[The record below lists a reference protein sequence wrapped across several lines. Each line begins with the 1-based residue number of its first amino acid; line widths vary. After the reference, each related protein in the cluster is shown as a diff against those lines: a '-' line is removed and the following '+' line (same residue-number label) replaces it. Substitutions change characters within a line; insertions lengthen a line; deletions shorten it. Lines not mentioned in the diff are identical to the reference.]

1 MNIKKCCALF
11 ISVLVLSNVCDAAL
25 SCTLKATA
33 GVGGSDGASPISV
46 GSRID
51 LIWTLLQTYETPVVG
66 SIPSAP
72 APGVTSTSWG
82 SDYLLNSW
90 SVTTA
95 GVLPDDGTYTYTDS
109 LVGSQNIEAGYIY
122 LVIYDTTG
130 TPSLNTWYRESGFK
144 ACTDTVVGDPP
155 PLTTFDIAPS
165 TPFFANQAQV
175 QAVPEPSTV
184 GLLLVGAGLVA
195 LRRFRRG

>member
-1 MNIKKCCALF
+1 MKKFIVFFVSILVVANICNAT
-11 ISVLVLSNVCDAAL
+11 L

-33 GVGGSDGASPISV
+33 GVGAADGINPISV
-46 GSRID
+46 GSRVD
-51 LIWTLLQTYETPVVG
+51 LVWTLLQDYETPVVG
-66 SIPSAP
+66 GIPSAP
-72 APGVTSTSWG
+72 TPGVTSTSWG

-90 SVTTA
+90 AVTTP
-95 GVLPDDGTYTYTDS
+95 GSLPDDGTYTYTDS

-122 LVIYDTTG
+122 LVIYNATA
-130 TPSLNTWYRESGFK
+130 TPVLNTWYRESGFK

-155 PLTTFDIAPS
+155 PLTTFDIAPA

-175 QAVPEPSTV
+175 AAVPEPSTI

-195 LRRFRRG
+195 FRRMRRS